1 MFDFVRNKL
10 ESHYIV
16 SIIHLIVGLV
26 LVYISMKAFKKTKY
40 PPMRLL
46 AIGFGLIIVGDTI
59 IEEIVEMFVQDNLI
73 LEIIVEG
80 IETSGFLVLI
90 LAVKRS

>member
-1 MFDFVRNKL
+1 
-10 ESHYIV
+10 
-16 SIIHLIVGLV
+16 
-26 LVYISMKAFKKTKY
+26 
-40 PPMRLL
+40 MRLL